1 MTSLQKLLNAVRL
14 SKNSPNK
21 STNSLALSDKPVA
34 QSHNAYAVSES
45 LYSLEAAANGKALV
59 EERPLSHESSLYSKE
74 QPVYS
79 EPDMEHLVYAEVKL
93 DDVKGSKQVSAAG
106 GSTNSN
112 AEQQRNNSTTSSIVF
127 KSVDRQ
133 MSRYAQQHYAPQYDY
148 PCEAQQ
154 KRSSEEAPEYA
165 NCQNTTTEAEYD
177 VPNAEPLDCS
187 YDVHDAPSSK
197 HNSAA
202 STSDQP
208 IYTYADPGYVPLDV
222 PKSLKTDST
231 LVSHCSDGD
240 KSPVYLPMTSPIDTL
255 QQSPLQNH

>member
-14 SKNSPNK
+14 SKSSSNK

-106 GSTNSN
+106 FRLKGGGWYETDFKDSKK
-112 AEQQRNNSTTSSIVF
+112 SSD
-127 KSVDRQ
+127 K
-133 MSRYAQQHYAPQYDY
+133 
-148 PCEAQQ
+148 
-154 KRSSEEAPEYA
+154 SSESTSTASADGGSKSESAKPE
-165 NCQNTTTEAEYD
+165 
-177 VPNAEPLDCS
+177 
-187 YDVHDAPSSK
+187 SSSPK
-197 HNSAA
+197 PAADSGSA
-202 STSDQP
+202 STAS
-208 IYTYADPGYVPLDV
+208 A
-222 PKSLKTDST
+222 SA
-231 LVSHCSDGD
+231 
-240 KSPVYLPMTSPIDTL
+240 
-255 QQSPLQNH
+255 